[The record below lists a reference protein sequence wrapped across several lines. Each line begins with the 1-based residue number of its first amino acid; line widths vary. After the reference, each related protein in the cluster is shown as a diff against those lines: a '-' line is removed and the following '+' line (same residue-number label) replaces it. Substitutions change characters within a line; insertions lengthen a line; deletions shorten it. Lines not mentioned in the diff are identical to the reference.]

1 MKETALNH
9 KDTEFTE
16 RRIRNRASGQAAHPT
31 TALLRDW
38 DHRWLWHPFTQMNDW
53 MAEEP
58 VIIESGEGAILRDTR
73 GREYIDANS
82 SIWTNLHGHRHPTIN
97 RAIQDQLDR
106 IAHSSFLGL
115 SNEPAIRLAEQ
126 LVQIA
131 PPGLTRVFYSDDG
144 STAMEVAV
152 KMALQYWQHRH
163 QPRRTK
169 FVAFADAYHGDT
181 LGAVSI
187 GGIDLFHSAFR
198 PLLFEVIR
206 VNDPSRLAAILR
218 KHGDG
223 VAGVVIEPLVQG
235 AAGMKLWRRGL
246 LAELRSL
253 CTERGALLI
262 VDEVLTGFGRT
273 GTMFACEQE
282 GVTPDLMAVAKGFTG
297 GYLPLAATLA
307 TEEIYRAFLGDY
319 SEFKTFFH
327 GHSYTGNQLGC
338 AAALANLRVF
348 RDEQTL
354 VKIQPKSERLRAGL
368 ESLRALPQVGDVRHI
383 GMIGAVELFQDVAT
397 RQPFPLAEKI
407 GMRVCDEMRQRGVLT
422 RPIGNTII
430 VLPPYCISDEQLDRV
445 LSVLAESIRA
455 VVL

>member
-1 MKETALNH
+1 MGSLADK
-9 KDTEFTE
+9 
-16 RRIRNRASGQAAHPT
+16 
-31 TALLRDW
+31 
-38 DHRWLWHPFTQMNDW
+38 DHRYLWHPFTQMKDW

-58 VIIESGEGAILRDTR
+58 VIVESGEGAILRDSR

-82 SIWTNLHGHRHPTIN
+82 SIWTNLHGHRHPKITQ
-97 RAIQDQLDR
+97 AIKEQLDR

-115 SNEPAIRLAEQ
+115 SNEPAIRLAEK

-131 PPGLTRVFYSDDG
+131 PSGLTRVFYSDDG

-152 KMALQYWQHRH
+152 KMALQYWQHRD

-198 PLLFEVIR
+198 PLLFEVIH
-206 VNDPSRLAAILR
+206 VNDPSRLANIMREHRDA
-218 KHGDG
+218 

-253 CTERGALLI
+253 CTEQGALLI
-262 VDEVLTGFGRT
+262 ADEVLTGFGRT

-282 GVTPDLMAVAKGFTG
+282 GVTPDLMAVAKGLTG
-297 GYLPLAATLA
+297 GYLPLAATLT

-348 RDEQTL
+348 QDEQTL
-354 VKIQPKSERLRAGL
+354 VKIQPKCERLQAGL
-368 ESLRALPQVGDVRHI
+368 ERVRALPHVGDVRHI

-397 RQPFPLAEKI
+397 KEPFPLADKVGI
-407 GMRVCDEMRQRGVLT
+407 RVCAEMRQRGALT
-422 RPIGNTII
+422 RPIGNTIV

-445 LSVLAESIRA
+445 MSVLAESIRA

>member
-1 MKETALNH
+1 
-9 KDTEFTE
+9 
-16 RRIRNRASGQAAHPT
+16 
-31 TALLRDW
+31 
-38 DHRWLWHPFTQMNDW
+38 MNDW

-58 VIIESGEGAILRDTR
+58 VIIESGEGAILQDTR

-82 SIWTNLHGHRHPTIN
+82 SIWTNLHGHRHPTIS

-131 PPGLTRVFYSDDG
+131 PAGLTRVFYSDDG

-206 VNDPSRLAAILR
+206 VSDPSRLASILR
-218 KHGDG
+218 EHGDE

-253 CTERGALLI
+253 CTERGTLLI

-282 GVTPDLMAVAKGFTG
+282 GVTPDLMAVAKGLTG
-297 GYLPLAATLA
+297 GYLPLAATLT
-307 TEEIYRAFLGDY
+307 TEEIYRAFVGDY

-354 VKIQPKSERLRAGL
+354 VKIQPKSQRLQAGL
-368 ESLRALPQVGDVRHI
+368 EQLRALPRVGDVRHI
-383 GMIGAVELFQDVAT
+383 GMIGAVELFRDVAT

-407 GMRVCDEMRQRGVLT
+407 GFRVCAEMRQRGVLT
-422 RPIGNTII
+422 RPIGNTIV
-430 VLPPYCISDEQLDRV
+430 VLPPYCISDQLLDRV
-445 LSVLAESIRA
+445 LTVLAESIRA

>member
-1 MKETALNH
+1 MKPAPPSL
-9 KDTEFTE
+9 
-16 RRIRNRASGQAAHPT
+16 AQ
-31 TALLRDW
+31 L
-38 DHRWLWHPFTQMNDW
+38 DHRYLWHPFTQMKDW

-58 VIIESGEGAILRDTR
+58 VIVESGEGAILRDSR

-82 SIWTNLHGHRHPTIN
+82 SIWTNLHGHRHPKITQ
-97 RAIQDQLDR
+97 AIKEQLDR

-115 SNEPAIRLAEQ
+115 SNEPAIRLAEK

-131 PPGLTRVFYSDDG
+131 PSGLTRVFYSDDG

-152 KMALQYWQHRH
+152 KMALQYWQHRD

-198 PLLFEVIR
+198 PLLFEVIH
-206 VNDPSRLAAILR
+206 VNDPSRLANIMREHRDA
-218 KHGDG
+218 

-253 CTERGALLI
+253 CTEQGALLI
-262 VDEVLTGFGRT
+262 ADEVLTGFGRT

-282 GVTPDLMAVAKGFTG
+282 GVTPDLMAVAKGLTG
-297 GYLPLAATLA
+297 GYLPLAATLT

-348 RDEQTL
+348 QDEQTL
-354 VKIQPKSERLRAGL
+354 VKIQPKCERLQAGL
-368 ESLRALPQVGDVRHI
+368 ERVRALPHVGDVRHI

-397 RQPFPLAEKI
+397 KEPFPLADKVGI
-407 GMRVCDEMRQRGVLT
+407 RVCAEMRQRGALT
-422 RPIGNTII
+422 RPIGNTIV

-445 LSVLAESIRA
+445 MSVLAESIRA

>member
-1 MKETALNH
+1 
-9 KDTEFTE
+9 
-16 RRIRNRASGQAAHPT
+16 
-31 TALLRDW
+31 
-38 DHRWLWHPFTQMNDW
+38 MNDW

>member
-1 MKETALNH
+1 MTSRPDRDCK
-9 KDTEFTE
+9 
-16 RRIRNRASGQAAHPT
+16 SV
-31 TALLRDW
+31 LRDL
-38 DHRWLWHPFTQMNDW
+38 DHRCLWHPFTQMKDW

-82 SIWTNLHGHRHPTIN
+82 SIWTNLHGHRHPTITS
-97 RAIQDQLDR
+97 AIKDQLER

-126 LVQIA
+126 LVKVA
-131 PPGLTRVFYSDDG
+131 PPKLTRVFYSDDG
-144 STAMEVAV
+144 STAMEVAL

-187 GGIDLFHSAFR
+187 GGIDLFHSTFR

-206 VNDPSRLAAILR
+206 VNDLSRLANILR
-218 KHGDG
+218 EHRDG

-253 CTERGALLI
+253 CTEQGALLI

-282 GVTPDLMAVAKGFTG
+282 GVMPDLMALAKGLTG
-297 GYLPLAATLA
+297 GYPPLAATLA

-319 SEFKTFFH
+319 GEFKTFFH

-354 VKIQPKSERLRAGL
+354 VKIQPKCQRLRAGL
-368 ESLRALPQVGDVRHI
+368 ERLRALPQVGDVRHI

-397 RQPFPLAEKI
+397 KQPFPLAEKI
-407 GMRVCDEMRQRGVLT
+407 GIRVCAEMRQRGVLT

-455 VVL
+455 VVI

>member
-1 MKETALNH
+1 MDSLADK
-9 KDTEFTE
+9 
-16 RRIRNRASGQAAHPT
+16 
-31 TALLRDW
+31 
-38 DHRWLWHPFTQMNDW
+38 DHRYLWHPFTPMRDW
-53 MAEEP
+53 VSEEP
-58 VIIESGEGAILRDTR
+58 VIIESGEGAVLRDTR

-82 SIWTNLHGHRHPTIN
+82 SIWTNLHGHRHP
-97 RAIQDQLDR
+97 AITQAIKDQLDR

-126 LVQIA
+126 LIQIA

-152 KMALQYWQHRH
+152 KMALQYWQHRN
-163 QPRRTK
+163 QPQRAK

-206 VNDPSRLAAILR
+206 VNDLSRLANIMR
-218 KHGDG
+218 EHRDV

-253 CTERGALLI
+253 CTEWGALLI
-262 VDEVLTGFGRT
+262 ADEVLTGFGHT

-282 GVTPDLMAVAKGFTG
+282 GVTPDLMAVAKGLTG
-297 GYLPLAATLA
+297 GYLPLAATLT
-307 TEEIYRAFLGDY
+307 TEEIFRAFLGDY

-348 RDEQTL
+348 KEEQTL
-354 VKIQPKSERLRAGL
+354 VKIQPKCERLRAGL
-368 ESLRALPQVGDVRHI
+368 ERLRAVPHVGDVRHI

-397 RQPFPLAEKI
+397 KVPFPLADKVGI
-407 GMRVCDEMRQRGVLT
+407 RVCAEMRERGALT

-430 VLPPYCISDEQLDRV
+430 LLPPYCVSDQQMDRV
-445 LSVLAESIRA
+445 LSVLAESVRA

>member
-1 MKETALNH
+1 
-9 KDTEFTE
+9 
-16 RRIRNRASGQAAHPT
+16 
-31 TALLRDW
+31 
-38 DHRWLWHPFTQMNDW
+38 MNDW

-58 VIIESGEGAILRDTR
+58 VIIESGEGAILQDTR

-82 SIWTNLHGHRHPTIN
+82 SIWTNLHGHRHPTIS

-131 PPGLTRVFYSDDG
+131 PAGLTRVFYSDDG

-206 VNDPSRLAAILR
+206 VSDPSRLASILR
-218 KHGDG
+218 EHGDE

-253 CTERGALLI
+253 CTERGTLLI

-282 GVTPDLMAVAKGFTG
+282 GVTPDLMAVAKGLTG
-297 GYLPLAATLA
+297 GYLPLAATLT
-307 TEEIYRAFLGDY
+307 TEEIYRAFVGDY

-354 VKIQPKSERLRAGL
+354 VKIQPKSQRLQAGLERLRA
-368 ESLRALPQVGDVRHI
+368 LPRVGDVRHI
-383 GMIGAVELFQDVAT
+383 GMIGAVELFRDVAT

-407 GMRVCDEMRQRGVLT
+407 GFRVCAEMRQRGVLT
-422 RPIGNTII
+422 RPIGNTIV
-430 VLPPYCISDEQLDRV
+430 VLPPYCISDQLLDRV
-445 LSVLAESIRA
+445 LTVLAESIRA